1 MLDLQIKPLKGIGD
15 VTFGMPATA
24 VRQVFGEPDQSVI
37 DIKEDLTDFTS
48 KRLIYSRKWIYESLG
63 ITMTFS
69 ALDESP
75 FDLRL
80 RSITIES
87 RDATIDGVQ
96 LVGLMETKFLDAVAT
111 TQLGDVELVSDL
123 RSIEPGNPECDI
135 REYACESVRMTFW
148 IVERFVTSICM
159 WDEWRATRD
168 IAFKSNI
175 KLGIPDTEEDN

>member
-1 MLDLQIKPLKGIGD
+1 MPDLQIKPLKGIGD
-15 VTFGMPATA
+15 VTFGMPTTA
-24 VRQVFGEPDQSVI
+24 VRQVLGEPEQSVI
-37 DIKEDLTDFTS
+37 DIQEDLTDFSS
-48 KRLIYSRKWIYESLG
+48 KRLIYSRNWIYESLG
-63 ITMTFS
+63 ITLSFS
-69 ALDESP
+69 APDDSP

-96 LVGLMETKFLDAVAT
+96 FVGLRETKFLDAVAEKE
-111 TQLGDVELVSDL
+111 LGEVELVSDL
-123 RSIEPGNPECDI
+123 RALEPGNPECDI

-148 IVERFVTSICM
+148 IEERFVTKICI

-175 KLGIPDTEEDN
+175 KLGIPDTEGEH